1 MAMKQSIFRNRTY
14 MLLLVAGIFAIVGFS
29 MFLTTTS
36 WYIINVLSS
45 PGILGIALITATVP
59 RLLLIT
65 FGGVLADKYKKTTIM
80 FGTNLLQALVLFC
93 ISWLVASDSMT
104 LVLLFVTVGLFGMLD
119 AFFGPASSSL
129 IPKVVEKSQLQ
140 QANAY
145 FQGID
150 QISFIIG
157 PILAGVIMETSSIA
171 TSYFVAT
178 ILVLLSALVVF
189 PPFIKEGPVEHKGDQ
204 STLEDFREGISYM
217 KSSTFLLTGIIVL
230 ITVNFFVFGGL
241 QIAMPL
247 LVDLLGGTPINL
259 SFMEVS
265 LGVGMVIGT
274 LILSFVKVKRKGFTS
289 LMGLM
294 ASLLFFIIFS
304 IATNLMFLTTIL
316 FFIGF
321 SIAFVFIPFFTA
333 AQENT
338 ENRIMGRVMSII
350 FLAMNGFDP
359 IAYGVVSALASAGI
373 NIRLILFVAG
383 VIGMAIAV
391 CVWWKGKAFVRAY

>member
-1 MAMKQSIFRNRTY
+1 MMKQSIFRNRTY

-45 PGILGIALITATVP
+45 PGVLGIALITATVP
-59 RLLLIT
+59 RLILIT

-80 FGTNLLQALVLFC
+80 FGTNLLQAFVLLC
-93 ISWLVASDSMT
+93 IYWLIASDAMT
-104 LVLLFVTVGLFGMLD
+104 LTLLFITVGLFGMLD
-119 AFFGPASSSL
+119 AFFGPASSSF

-157 PILAGVIMETSSIA
+157 PILAGLIMETSGIA
-171 TSYFVAT
+171 TSYLVAT

-189 PPFIKEGPVEHKGDQ
+189 PPLIKEGPVEHSGNQ
-204 STLEDFREGISYM
+204 STVEDFREGIAYM
-217 KSSTFLLTGIIVL
+217 KSSKFLLIGIMVL
-230 ITVNFFVFGGL
+230 ITLNFFVFGGL

-259 SFMEVS
+259 SYMEVS

-274 LILSFVKVKRKGFTS
+274 LIMSVVKVKRKGFTS
-289 LMGLM
+289 LIGLF
-294 ASLLFFIIFS
+294 ASLSFLIIFS
-304 IATNLMFLTTIL
+304 FATNLTIL
-316 FFIGF
+316 TAILFLIGF
-321 SIAFVFIPFFTA
+321 SVAFVFIPFFTA

-359 IAYGVVSALASAGI
+359 IAYAVVSALASAGV
-373 NIRLILFVAG
+373 NIQLILFTFG
-383 VIGMAIAV
+383 VIGMLIAIS
-391 CVWWKGKAFVRAY
+391 VWFKGKIFVQTY

>member
-1 MAMKQSIFRNRTY
+1 MMKQSIFRNRTY

-36 WYIINVLSS
+36 WYIINVLNS
-45 PGILGIALITATVP
+45 PGVLGIALITATVP
-59 RLLLIT
+59 RLILIT

-80 FGTNLLQALVLFC
+80 FGTNLVQALVLFC
-93 ISWLVASDSMT
+93 IYWLVASDTMT
-104 LVLLFVTVGLFGMLD
+104 LALLFVTVGVFGMLD
-119 AFFGPASSSL
+119 AFLGPASSSL

-145 FQGID
+145 FQGVD

-157 PILAGVIMETSSIA
+157 PILAGVIMETSDIA
-171 TSYFVAT
+171 TSYLAAT
-178 ILVLLSALVVF
+178 MLVLLSAVVVF
-189 PPFIKEGPVEHKGDQ
+189 PPFIKEGPVERNGDQ
-204 STLEDFREGISYM
+204 STLEDLREGIAYM
-217 KSSTFLLTGIIVL
+217 KSSRFLLIGILVL
-230 ITVNFFVFGGL
+230 ITLNFFVFGGL

-274 LILSFVKVKRKGFTS
+274 VVMSFVKVKRKGFTS
-289 LMGLM
+289 LMGLV
-294 ASLLFFIIFS
+294 ASLISLIIFS
-304 IATNLMFLTTIL
+304 LAANLTIL
-316 FFIGF
+316 TAILFLIGF
-321 SIAFVFIPFFTA
+321 SIAFVFVPFFTA

-359 IAYGVVSALASAGI
+359 IAYGVVSALSSAGMDI
-373 NIRLILFVAG
+373 QLILFAAG

-391 CVWWKGKAFVRAY
+391 GVWLKGKAFVRAYE

>member
-1 MAMKQSIFRNRTY
+1 MMKQSIFRNRTY

-36 WYIINVLSS
+36 WYIINVLDSA
-45 PGILGIALITATVP
+45 GVLGIALITATVP
-59 RLLLIT
+59 RLILIT

-93 ISWLVASDSMT
+93 IYWLVASDSMT
-104 LVLLFVTVGLFGMLD
+104 LALLFVTVGVFGMLD

-157 PILAGVIMETSSIA
+157 PILAGVIMETSDIA

-178 ILVLLSALVVF
+178 VLVLLSALVVF
-189 PPFIKEGPVEHKGDQ
+189 PPFIKEDPVEHEGNQ
-204 STLEDFREGISYM
+204 STLEDFREGIAYM

-230 ITVNFFVFGGL
+230 ITLNFFIFGGL

-265 LGVGMVIGT
+265 LGSGMVIGT
-274 LILSFVKVKRKGFTS
+274 LMMSIIKVKRKGFTS
-289 LMGLM
+289 LMGLF
-294 ASLLFFIIFS
+294 ASLTSLIIFS
-304 IATNLMFLTTIL
+304 FATNLMFLTAIL
-316 FFIGF
+316 FLIGF
-321 SIAFVFIPFFTA
+321 SIAFVFVPFFTA

-359 IAYGVVSALASAGI
+359 IAYGVVSALASAGM
-373 NIRLILFVAG
+373 NIQLILLVSG
-383 VIGMAIAV
+383 VMGMSIAIW
-391 CVWWKGKAFVRAY
+391 VWFKGKAFVRAY

>member
-1 MAMKQSIFRNRTY
+1 MKQSIFRNRTY

-36 WYIINVLSS
+36 WYIINVLNS
-45 PGILGIALITATVP
+45 PGVLGIALITATVP
-59 RLLLIT
+59 RLILIT

-80 FGTNLLQALVLFC
+80 FGTNLVQALVLFC
-93 ISWLVASDSMT
+93 IYWLVASDTMT
-104 LVLLFVTVGLFGMLD
+104 LALLFVTVGVFGMLD
-119 AFFGPASSSL
+119 AFLGPASSSL

-145 FQGID
+145 FQGVD

-157 PILAGVIMETSSIA
+157 PILAGVIMETSDIA
-171 TSYFVAT
+171 TSYLAAT
-178 ILVLLSALVVF
+178 MLVLLSAVVVF
-189 PPFIKEGPVEHKGDQ
+189 PPFIKEGPVERNGDQ
-204 STLEDFREGISYM
+204 STLEDLREGIAYM
-217 KSSTFLLTGIIVL
+217 KSSRFLLIGILVL
-230 ITVNFFVFGGL
+230 ITLNFFVFGGL

-274 LILSFVKVKRKGFTS
+274 VVMSFVKVKRKGFTS
-289 LMGLM
+289 LMGLV
-294 ASLLFFIIFS
+294 ASLISLIIFS
-304 IATNLMFLTTIL
+304 LAANLTIL
-316 FFIGF
+316 TAILFLIGF
-321 SIAFVFIPFFTA
+321 SIAFVFVPFFTA

-359 IAYGVVSALASAGI
+359 IAYGVVSALSSAGMDI
-373 NIRLILFVAG
+373 QLILFAAG

-391 CVWWKGKAFVRAY
+391 GVWLKGKAFVRAYE

>member
-1 MAMKQSIFRNRTY
+1 

-93 ISWLVASDSMT
+93 IYWLVASDSMT
-104 LVLLFVTVGLFGMLD
+104 LALLFVTVGLFGMLD

-178 ILVLLSALVVF
+178 ILVLLSAFVVF

-204 STLEDFREGISYM
+204 STLEDFREGIAYM

-230 ITVNFFVFGGL
+230 ITLNFFVFGGL

-259 SFMEVS
+259 SLMEVS

-274 LILSFVKVKRKGFTS
+274 LIMSFVKVKRKGFTS
-289 LMGLM
+289 LIGLM
-294 ASLLFFIIFS
+294 ASLLFLIIFS
-304 IATNLMFLTTIL
+304 IATNLMLLTTIL

-373 NIRLILFVAG
+373 DIQLILLASG
-383 VIGMAIAV
+383 VIGMVIAV
-391 CVWWKGKAFVRAY
+391 CVWWKGKTFVRAY